1 MSAFWATFSA
11 KPYRGSIGAA
21 NETEAR
27 EQAELIAPGCVLN
40 VERLPYMA
48 FPVLH
53 EVAARDPYGPRCSD
67 PSRCSGT
74 TYCQKQPSC
83 SE

>member
-1 MSAFWATFSA
+1 MSAYWARFST

-21 NETEAR
+21 NEADAR
-27 EQAELIAPGCVLN
+27 AQAELIAPGCVLS

-53 EVAARDPYGPRCSD
+53 EVKARDPYAPRCSD
-67 PSRCSGT
+67 PGLCEGKT
-74 TYCQKQPSC
+74 FCQKQPSC